1 MTKKC
6 VWCFKHYA
14 IPKRGKYLCS
24 VCEKAYQTD
33 KYCYDKGL
41 RMKEHR
47 NKISIEE
54 YLGNSDIK
62 IGIERK
68 KANKIVQEM
77 ITPNLMAIYPCLK
90 RLRHRLT
97 PYKLWKFLYDNNIW
111 LDVKTAKKFIKIFT
125 GWRYIHAICPRVLDP
140 WNFNNRGIEECYYS
154 NNVCYRTILSRKYP
168 SGKLTRERDVRS
180 LNHYTV
186 PSSSK
191 LFKCLQI
198 I

>member
-111 LDVKTAKKFIKIFT
+111 LDVKTAKKIIKLFT

-168 SGKLTRERDVRS
+168 PGKLTRERDVRS